1 LGIRRVFLMKYKVPF
16 NKPLL
21 VGNEQKYMEEALGNL
36 HLSGDGPFTKRCN
49 EFLEKV
55 VGTSKAMLTTSCTHA
70 LEMCAILLNIREGD
84 EVIVPSFAFVTTA
97 NAFVLRGAKPVFIDI
112 RPDTL
117 NLDERMLGDLITPK
131 TKAIVALHY
140 AGIACELD
148 KIMEIARAHGV
159 PVVEDNA
166 LGLFGKYKHRSLGSF
181 GELATLSFHET
192 KSFTCGEGGA
202 LLINEDS
209 YSERAEI
216 LREKGTNRT
225 QFFKGQVDKYTWVDI
240 GSSYLPADIL
250 AAFLLAQ
257 LEASSDIL
265 KERKRIWEYYAA
277 HLLDWAEERG
287 IKLPFVPADC
297 EHPYHMFYL
306 LFPTPEKRTDVINF
320 LKGRGIQSVFH
331 YLPLHLSRMGQRF
344 GYAKGDFPVAE
355 DVSDRLVRLPFYY
368 GLSEP
373 EQHQVCEALFEAWL
387 E

>member
-1 LGIRRVFLMKYKVPF
+1 MRRAYFMTYKIPF
-16 NKPLL
+16 NKPSLL
-21 VGNEQKYMEEALGNL
+21 GNEQKYIEEALESR

-49 EFLEKV
+49 EFLEKAIGV
-55 VGTSKAMLTTSCTHA
+55 SKALLTTSCTHS
-70 LEMCAILLNIREGD
+70 LEMCAMLIDMRKGD

-97 NAFVLRGAKPVFIDI
+97 NAFVLRGVKPVFIDI
-112 RPDTL
+112 RSDTL
-117 NLDERMLGDLITPK
+117 NLDEGKLDALITPK

-140 AGIACELD
+140 AGIACEMEN
-148 KIMEIARAHGV
+148 IMEVTRKHGV

-166 LGLFGKYKHRSLGSF
+166 LGLFGKYKGRPLGSI

-265 KERKRIWEYYAA
+265 KERKRIWEFYAT
-277 HLLDWAEERG
+277 HLSDWAEEKG
-287 IKLPFVPADC
+287 VKLPFVPSDC
-297 EHPYHMFYL
+297 DPPYNTFYL
-306 LFPTPEKRTDVINF
+306 LCPSPEKRTNLISS
-320 LKGRGIQSVFH
+320 LKDRGIQIVFH
-331 YLPLHLSRMGQRF
+331 YLPLHLSRMGNQF
-344 GYAKGDFPVAE
+344 GYGKGDCPVTE
-355 DVSDRLVRLPFYY
+355 DVSERLIRLPFYY
-368 GLSEP
+368 GLSVSEL
-373 EQHQVCEALFEAWL
+373 HNVCEALFAASQGW
-387 E
+387 

>member
-1 LGIRRVFLMKYKVPF
+1 MIYKIPF
-16 NKPLL
+16 NKASL
-21 VGNEQKYMEEALGNL
+21 VGKEQKYMEEALANQ

-49 EFLEKV
+49 EFLEKAIGV
-55 VGTSKAMLTTSCTHA
+55 SKALLTTSCTHA
-70 LEMCAILLNIREGD
+70 LEMCAMLTDIREGD

-112 RPDTL
+112 YPDTL
-117 NLDERMLGDLITPK
+117 NLDVSKLDDLITSK

-140 AGIACELD
+140 AGIACDMD
-148 KIMEIARAHGV
+148 KIMDIARKNGV

-166 LGLFGKYKHRSLGSF
+166 LGLFGKYKGRPLGSI
-181 GELATLSFHET
+181 GDLATLSFHET

-265 KERKRIWEYYAA
+265 KERKRIWEYYAE
-277 HLLDWAEERG
+277 HLLDWAEVKG
-287 IKLPFVPADC
+287 VKLPFVPPDC
-297 EHPYHMFYL
+297 EHPYNMFYL
-306 LFPTPEKRTDVINF
+306 LCPSLEKRTSLISS
-320 LKGRGIQSVFH
+320 LKDRGVQSVFH
-331 YLPLHLSRMGQRF
+331 YLPLHLSRMGNQF
-344 GYAKGDFPVAE
+344 GYGKGDCPVTE

-368 GLSEP
+368 GLSES
-373 EQHQVCEALFEAWL
+373 EQHQVKEALIAANNDW
-387 E
+387 

>member
-1 LGIRRVFLMKYKVPF
+1 MRRVYFMTYKIPF
-16 NKPLL
+16 NKPSLL
-21 VGNEQKYMEEALGNL
+21 GNEQKYIKKALENQ

-49 EFLEKV
+49 EFLEKATGV
-55 VGTSKAMLTTSCTHA
+55 SKALLTTSCTHA
-70 LEMCAILLNIREGD
+70 LEICAMLLNVREGD

-117 NLDERMLGDLITPK
+117 NLDERKLDDLITPK
-131 TKAIVALHY
+131 TKAIIALHY
-140 AGIACELD
+140 AGIACEME
-148 KIMEIARAHGV
+148 KIMEIAGKHGV

-166 LGLFGKYKHRSLGSF
+166 LGLFGKYKGQSLGGI

-202 LLINEDS
+202 LLINDDVYAS
-209 YSERAEI
+209 RAEI

-257 LEASSDIL
+257 LEASSRVL
-265 KERKRIWEYYAA
+265 EARKRIWESYAT
-277 HLLDWAEERG
+277 HLSDWAEKKG
-287 IKLPFVPADC
+287 VKLPFVPPDC
-297 EHPYHMFYL
+297 EHPYNMFYL
-306 LFPTPEKRTDVINF
+306 LCPSPEKRTNLINS
-320 LKGRGIQSVFH
+320 LKDRGIQIVFH
-331 YLPLHLSRMGQRF
+331 YLPLHLSRMGHQF
-344 GYAKGDFPVAE
+344 GYEKGDFPVTE

-368 GLSEP
+368 DLSEP
-373 EQHQVCEALFEAWL
+373 EQRTICEAVINASRI
-387 E
+387 